1 MKTLGEVFDSQFG
14 IKLPQQISQGELTQ
28 LNINKQARLITLAV
42 KFNGL
47 VERNTLFDTEKLI
60 TKTLAYHTVIK
71 PHFPTEL
78 FSADYFP
85 QLYAAVRRDI
95 PSINGTLN
103 NAEVRFENNTLTIN
117 LLNGGKTLLDSKGFD
132 KALIKLIS
140 EEFNL
145 YISVNYTGT
154 FEVEENSEEYKAA
167 IQDAQEKINRENLQ
181 KAAEF
186 YQEEVETAEKR
197 EEKHAENTTVE
208 IEVREGKF
216 ATPQIIQSSIR
227 PLYGRSIRGKMI
239 PISSISGDSGRIV
252 VWGDVFDIEK
262 KVTKSGDKNIFTID
276 ITDYTGSTTAKVFNS
291 IKESAVIDNIKKGD
305 TIVVQGDVEYDKYA
319 GELVVNARSIGTAQK
334 VKVVDNAEK
343 KRVELHMHT
352 NMSQMDAVTSAG
364 DLVNRAY
371 QWGHKAVAITDHGV
385 AQAFPDAMKAADKIN
400 KDEEKI
406 KIIYGVEAYFMD
418 DLVESVKGDAD
429 TGFDGTFICFDI
441 ETTGL
446 SAARDKITE
455 IGAVKV
461 ENGVITD
468 TFSTFANPKMPVPQ
482 KITQLTGITDDMVKD
497 APSQSEAVGAFLE
510 FAGDNVLVAHNA
522 PFDTSFIAK
531 ACEDM
536 GREYNYTS
544 IDTVAISRAILTD
557 IKNCKL
563 DTVAKFLRLGDFN
576 HHRATDDAEML
587 ARIFINLC
595 QRLTDD
601 YGITKTNDINTKIA
615 GGDFKKLPT
624 YHQIIL
630 VKNKIGLK
638 NLYRLIS
645 YSHLNYFYK
654 KPRIPKSE
662 LVKYREG
669 LIIGSACCAGQLY
682 MAILEGKPWGE
693 LKQIASF
700 YDYLEIQPAGNNS
713 FMIRD
718 GRFNSV
724 DELHE
729 IDRTI
734 IKLAKEL
741 GKPVCATCDVHFMD
755 PTDSEFRKILMAGQG
770 FKDAEQQ
777 APLYFRTTAE
787 MLKEFEW
794 LGKDKAYEY
803 VVENPNKIADMCEY
817 VRPIPKGT
825 FPPNIEGAQEQ
836 LIDITWK
843 RAKEKYGDPLP
854 EIVKARLDKELNSIT
869 TYGFSVL
876 YMTAQKLVAD
886 SEAHGYL
893 VGSRGSVGS
902 SFVAT
907 MSGIS
912 EVNPLC
918 PHYVCPNCKHSEFI
932 TDGSYGSGFDMP
944 PKNCPECG
952 TLMDQDG
959 HEIPFETFLGFKGDK
974 VPDIDLNFSGE
985 YQSKSHRYTEELF
998 GKNNVFKAGTISTVA
1013 EKTALGFVKK
1023 FAQER
1028 GLVMHKAEEKRLAI
1042 GCTGVKRTTGQH
1054 PGGMVVVPRTNDV
1067 YDFCPVQHPANDVN
1081 SDNITTHFDFHSI
1094 HDTITKLDELGHD
1107 VPTIYHYLELY
1118 TGIPVM
1124 KVSMSDPEVMSLFT
1138 SPKALGVTEEDI
1150 DSKTGTFSLP
1160 ECGTAFVR
1168 GMLIEAQPKTFTDLL
1183 QIAGLS
1189 HGTDVW
1195 LGNAQELIHN
1205 GTCTISE
1212 VIGTRDSIMTYLM
1225 HKGLEPGMA
1234 FKIMEIVRKGNA
1246 TKLLTEE
1253 HFKAMREHNVPEWYI
1268 DSCMKIKYMFPKAH
1282 AAAYM
1287 IATLRLGWYKVHK
1300 PVEYYAAYFTVRS
1313 ENLDGAIAMQGHQA
1327 VRDKMNNIKQ
1337 KQSVHEATA
1346 KDEAEF
1352 QTLQIVNEMMAR
1364 KIEFLPVDIYKSE
1377 AKMFKVEDGKIRL
1390 PFSSLPGV
1398 GGAAAD
1404 SLAETGKHT
1413 EYLSIEDMQIK
1424 TKVTKAVIETLKDVG
1439 VLKDLPES
1447 SQMSLF

>member
-47 VERNTLFDTEKLI
+47 VERNTLFDTENLI

-132 KALIKLIS
+132 KALIKLVS

-468 TFSTFANPKMPVPQ
+468 TFSTFANPEMPIPQ

-630 VKNKIGLK
+630 VKNKTGLK

-817 VRPIPKGT
+817 IRPIPKGT

-1160 ECGTAFVR
+1160 ECGTSFVR

>member
-1 MKTLGEVFDSQFG
+1 MITLGEVFDSQFG

-132 KALIKLIS
+132 KALIKLVS

-208 IEVREGKF
+208 IEVRDGKF

-276 ITDYTGSTTAKVFNS
+276 ITDYTSSTTAKVFNS

-468 TFSTFANPKMPVPQ
+468 TFSTFANPEMPIPQ

-630 VKNKIGLK
+630 VKNKTGLK

-724 DELHE
+724 DEIHE

-817 VRPIPKGT
+817 IRPIPKGT

-1160 ECGTAFVR
+1160 ECGTSFVR

>member
-71 PHFPTEL
+71 PHFPSEL

-132 KALIKLIS
+132 KALIKLVS

-145 YISVNYTGT
+145 YISVNYTRT

-468 TFSTFANPKMPVPQ
+468 TFSTFANPEMPIPQ

-630 VKNKIGLK
+630 VKNKTGLK

-817 VRPIPKGT
+817 IRPIPKGT

-1160 ECGTAFVR
+1160 ECGTSFVR

-1300 PVEYYAAYFTVRS
+1300 AVEYYAAYFTVRS

>member
-145 YISVNYTGT
+145 HISVNYTGT

-291 IKESAVIDNIKKGD
+291 TKESAVIDNIKKGD

-468 TFSTFANPKMPVPQ
+468 TFSTFANPEMPIPQ

-630 VKNKIGLK
+630 VKNKTGLK

-817 VRPIPKGT
+817 IRPIPKGT

-1168 GMLIEAQPKTFTDLL
+1168 GMLVEAQPKTFTDLL

-1300 PVEYYAAYFTVRS
+1300 AVEYYAAYFTVRS